1 MPISI
6 SPEAE
11 AKAQQVPDF
20 PTRLE
25 RFINDQF
32 DLEQGRGR
40 RAEPDVVPVVE
51 RGVYLAT
58 IRRRFAGKISKLIES
73 LDSHAASDDFPLWTQ
88 QVLESLRE
96 SIQQLSAADESSS
109 AEHEGNSCEILRQVR
124 DTLLDSGWKRYREP
138 DVRTAVAKILQHLA
152 AAEEVTSEDA
162 FESTDQLLDL
172 GLNPS
177 VGMAWDD
184 EQQEVPG

>member
-20 PTRLE
+20 SARLE

-32 DLEQGRGR
+32 DLERWRRGY
-40 RAEPDVVPVVE
+40 AKSDVMPVVE
-51 RGVYLAT
+51 KGVYLAT
-58 IRRRFAGKISKLIES
+58 IRRRFAGKLSDLIES
-73 LDSHAASDDFPLWTQ
+73 LGRHAESEDFPLWTQ

-96 SIQQLSAADESSS
+96 SIQQLSAADELSNP
-109 AEHEGNSCEILRQVR
+109 EHEGNSCEILRQIR
-124 DTLLDSGWKRYREP
+124 DTLLDCGWKRYREP
-138 DVRTAVAKILQHLA
+138 QVRAAVVKILQGLVA
-152 AAEEVTSEDA
+152 NDEVVAENA
-162 FESTDQLLDL
+162 FDSTDQLLDL
-172 GLNPS
+172 GLNPC

-184 EQQEVPG
+184 EKVPS